1 MEHTKIKGIKN
12 GFKIVLSEAPFDEVY
27 NEIMEKVN
35 NTMELF
41 RLKKELVVEI
51 EGGKLTHENKCD
63 LTKSLLVKL
72 DFKAEIKYIGAKE
85 LKEREEEV
93 KETIYHEGTLRSGQ
107 NIASEGHLIV
117 LGDVNPGA
125 EISAV
130 GNIVVLGSLKGV
142 AHAGV
147 EGDESATVAALD
159 FQPTQLRI
167 AEIITRAPENV
178 KNSTKFPEIARIKD
192 GSIYTYPLNKT
203 GKN

>member
-1 MEHTKIKGIKN
+1 MEHSKIKGIKN
-12 GFKIVLSEAPFDEVY
+12 GFKIVINEAPFDELY
-27 NEIMEKVN
+27 NEIIEKVN

-41 RLKKELVVEI
+41 KLKKELVVEI
-51 EGGKLTHENKCD
+51 EGGNLTHQNKCE
-63 LTKSLLVKL
+63 LTKRLLEML
-72 DFKAEIKYIGAKE
+72 DFKAEIKYIGSKE
-85 LKEREEEV
+85 IAERNAEV

-125 EISAV
+125 EISAA

-147 EGDESATVAALD
+147 EGDETATVAALD

-167 AEIITRAPENV
+167 AEIITRAPENAKKSV
-178 KNSTKFPEIARIKD
+178 KFPEIARIKD
-192 GSIYTYPLNKT
+192 GSIYTFPLK
-203 GKN
+203 K